1 MEKLKVAILGS
12 GNIGTDLLMKIQRSD
27 VLEVSRFI
35 GKNKESHNLK
45 LAKNMGIA
53 TSSRSIAELTSC
65 PECCD
70 IVMDSTSANA
80 HVNHAPI
87 LKKMGVYT
95 IDLTP
100 SRIGK
105 ACIPLINGDECL
117 NVGNVNLI
125 TCGGQATVPLAYELS
140 KICKDV
146 DYIETV
152 STIAARSAGK
162 ATRENIDEF
171 IETTSDALRSFTGV
185 PNCKSIMII
194 DSSMPEIN
202 MRNTIYMRIS
212 ECSMEQ
218 VVQTVRAVEKKMR
231 CFVPG
236 YKVVVEPT
244 WLHGILTVTV
254 EVTGRGDYLPSYS
267 GNLDIITSA
276 AVEMAEQYARRLL
289 EREGWQF

>member
-35 GKNKESHNLK
+35 GKNKESPNLK
-45 LAKNMGIA
+45 LAQDMGVAI
-53 TSSRSIAELTSC
+53 SSRSIAELTSH
-65 PECCD
+65 PNCCE
-70 IVMDSTSANA
+70 IVMDATSANA
-80 HVNHAPI
+80 HVIHAPI

-117 NVGNVNLI
+117 AVKNVNLI

-140 KICKDV
+140 KICNGT

-171 IETTSDALRSFTGV
+171 IETTSGALKSFTGIQ
-185 PNCKSIMII
+185 NCKSIMII

-202 MRNTIYMRIS
+202 MRNTLYMRIS
-212 ECSMEQ
+212 DCSMEQ
-218 VVQTVRAVEKKMR
+218 VVQTVRKVEKQMR

-236 YKVVVEPT
+236 YKIVVEPT
-244 WLHGILTVTV
+244 WLRDILTVTV

-276 AVEMAEQYARRLL
+276 AVEMAERYARRLL

>member
-35 GKNKESHNLK
+35 GKNKESKNLE
-45 LAKNMGIA
+45 LAKGMGVI
-53 TSSRSIAELTSC
+53 TSYHSIAELTSR
-65 PECCD
+65 PDCCD

-80 HVNHAPI
+80 HVIHAPI

-105 ACIPLINGDECL
+105 ACVPLINGDDCL
-117 NVGNVNLI
+117 AMDNVNLV
-125 TCGGQATVPLAYELS
+125 TCGGQATIPLVYELS

-146 DYIETV
+146 EYIETV

-171 IETTSDALRSFTGV
+171 IETTSGALKSFTGV

-194 DSSMPEIN
+194 DSSVPEIN

-212 ECSMEQ
+212 ACNMEQ
-218 VVQTVRAVEKKMR
+218 VIQTVRTVEKRMR
-231 CFVPG
+231 GFVPG

-276 AVEMAEQYARRLL
+276 AVEMAERYARRLL